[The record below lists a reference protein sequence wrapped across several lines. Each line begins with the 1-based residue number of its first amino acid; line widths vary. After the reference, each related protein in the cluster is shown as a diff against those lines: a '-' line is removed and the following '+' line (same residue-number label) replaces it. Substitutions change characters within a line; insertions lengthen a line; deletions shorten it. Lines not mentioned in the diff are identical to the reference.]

1 MTDENTEYRVLETPF
16 FGEIANEILNSVSG
30 QLSDGL
36 WENSRSYEKYWTN
49 FTVVRNSY
57 NRTIFRVK
65 TRCGG
70 EYCGRWQPNP
80 FVPMKESEF
89 FAWYAAKLKAVIQ
102 AEARD
107 NHWTKG
113 WWNRNN
119 TWQKSIYLNRKN
131 EVTVAD
137 VYCVYDWLMGRIDRS
152 PAAVHDRCFGEV
164 ADAETVEKRE
174 EIEMKRKQIVKDYA
188 DRIAEA
194 EKTLKLEKE
203 AAGDAYR
210 AAMAALAEE
219 EKEVA

>member
-1 MTDENTEYRVLETPF
+1 MSDNCEYRVLETPF
-16 FGEIANEILNSVSG
+16 FGEIANEILASVSG

-36 WENSRSYEKYWTN
+36 WENSRGYEKYWTN

-89 FAWYAAKLKAVIQ
+89 FAWYAGKLKAVIQ

-107 NHWTKG
+107 NHWVKG
-113 WWNRNN
+113 WWNRDN
-119 TWQKSIYLNRKN
+119 TEQKTIYLNRKN

-137 VYCVYDWLMGRIDRS
+137 VYCVYDWLMGRVDRS

-164 ADAETVEKRE
+164 ADAETVEKRQAVE
-174 EIEMKRKQIVKDYA
+174 AERKRIVDEYNE
-188 DRIAEA
+188 RLAEA
-194 EKTLKLEKE
+194 EKKFKLEKE
-203 AAGDAYR
+203 AAAEKYR
-210 AAMAALAEE
+210 EAMAALSKLE
-219 EKEVA
+219 EVA